1 MMMDAFQEALA
12 LTEQIHRE
20 MMNPNQTL
28 DEMSKYYFDGQG
40 KAVRPA
46 LTLIMAGA
54 CNSHLQVNIERSLRK
69 YLHSEQQAALNNES
83 VWPVSAYQRNPII
96 IPALAC
102 QFQVSRSP
110 CLWFTTLLNFTS
122 AGCRIGANRGA
133 TETSGDHLRDVPHQL
148 VASR

>member
-1 MMMDAFQEALA
+1 MMMDEFQEALA

-54 CNSHLQVNIERSLRK
+54 CNSHLQVYCAIIEEISPL
-69 YLHSEQQAALNNES
+69 EQQLCITKVFGPYLRIS
-83 VWPVSAYQRNPII
+83 VSV
-96 IPALAC
+96 
-102 QFQVSRSP
+102 
-110 CLWFTTLLNFTS
+110 
-122 AGCRIGANRGA
+122 
-133 TETSGDHLRDVPHQL
+133 
-148 VASR
+148 